1 LKGVIEVVKTIRRS
15 IGRPVGGAPVQCR
28 EARPP
33 RAWPSAPSHPAFGAD
48 EHQPGL
54 AVGGAPEIFREGAE
68 NDARGGRA
76 PQGLPAIGFGRAAFT
91 LIEMLAVIAILGII
105 AALAVPGLKNIGK
118 SNAQISASRQM
129 LDAVARARQ
138 LAMVQRTTVY
148 MVFVPTNFWTI
159 PGNGTFPNAWW
170 NSLNRVE
177 QQGVTN
183 LVDRQLSGYAYV
195 AYGRVGDQPGQHTW
209 HYLSSAWQTLPD
221 GNFIA
226 AAKFGVN
233 SSFSV
238 QTNYSGASGASIF
251 LNVTNFTRQ
260 NVPFPDEYATNYPCP
275 LPCLAFDYTG
285 RLVSEVDSLG
295 RYHDAYIPLAQG
307 TVGFG
312 YDGHSKTPQLTTVMP
327 TDIQE
332 NPPGNSTNISYN
344 LIHVDALTGR
354 ATQEYF
360 KIP

>member
-1 LKGVIEVVKTIRRS
+1 MVI
-15 IGRPVGGAPVQCR
+15 
-28 EARPP
+28 
-33 RAWPSAPSHPAFGAD
+33 F
-48 EHQPGL
+48 
-54 AVGGAPEIFREGAE
+54 GAPEIFRAGAE
-68 NDARGGRA
+68 NNARGGRA
-76 PQGLPAIGFGRAAFT
+76 PQGATVSGGRAAFT

-118 SNAQISASRQM
+118 SNAQISAARQM

-159 PGNGTFPNAWW
+159 PGNGSFPNVWW
-170 NSLNRVE
+170 NSLNPAE
-177 QQGVTN
+177 QQAVTN

-195 AYGRVGDQPGQHTW
+195 AYGRVGDQPGQHAW
-209 HYLSSAWQTLPD
+209 HYLSSAWQALPD

-226 AAKFGVN
+226 AAKFGLNVSVN
-233 SSFSV
+233 V
-238 QTNYSGASGASIF
+238 QTNYSGTPGVPVF

-260 NVPFPDEYATNYPCP
+260 NVPFPDDYATNYPCN

-285 RLVSEVDSLG
+285 RLVSEVDGLG
-295 RYHDAYIPLAQG
+295 RYHDAYIPMAQG
-307 TVGFG
+307 TVGYG
-312 YDGHSKTPQLTTVMP
+312 YDAHTKALQLTLVRTN
-327 TDIQE
+327 DIQE
-332 NPPGNSTNISYN
+332 SPPGNSTNISYN

-360 KIP
+360 KMP